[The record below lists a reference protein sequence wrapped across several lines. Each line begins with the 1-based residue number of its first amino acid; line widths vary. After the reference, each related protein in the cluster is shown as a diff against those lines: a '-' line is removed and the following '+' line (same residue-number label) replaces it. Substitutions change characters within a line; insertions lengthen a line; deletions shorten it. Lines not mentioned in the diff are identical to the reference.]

1 MGIEAGAFLSESS
14 ESMEPKILIHIIL
27 ILLVAW
33 VLGDLFQR
41 LRLPRLLGE
50 LVAGLI
56 LGPPILGWVQPREAL
71 TVLSDLGIFFL
82 MFYSGMEMDPRELLE
97 HFWICLAVALG
108 GFVLPFAAGYGVAV
122 FFGATTFQALFMA
135 MGLSVTALAVQAR
148 VLQDLEIQH
157 TKVGHIIIG
166 AAIVDDILALV
177 TFSVLTG
184 LAKTGQVDPVNIAIL
199 LLEVGAFFGGTI
211 LAGQFVLPHLTR
223 RLKDRE
229 AKGFTFAL
237 LAALIMGYLAEA
249 VGLHLIIGAFLAG
262 QFVRKEVVEPDLY
275 RRLHDRFF
283 NIIYGFLGPIFFVS
297 LSFFVEL
304 ALPRQ
309 DWGFLAAVVAVAVVG
324 KVAGCGLPVL
334 LFRRDWREALVIGL
348 GMNGRGAVEL
358 IVAKS
363 VLLLSIPLLAQGVI
377 QQPLLTD
384 SQFTILVLMAFV
396 TTLIAPVSL
405 RLAVPR
411 VCGGSDRDFCHLW
424 RNS

>member
-1 MGIEAGAFLSESS
+1 
-14 ESMEPKILIHIIL
+14 MEPKIIINIIL

-33 VLGDLFQR
+33 LLGDLFQR

-50 LVAGLI
+50 LMAGLL
-56 LGPPILGWVQPREAL
+56 LGPPLLGWVQPREGL
-71 TVLSDLGIFFL
+71 TVLADLGIFFL
-82 MFYSGMEMDPRELLE
+82 MFYSGMEMDPHELLE
-97 HFWICLAVALG
+97 HFGVSLAVAVG
-108 GFVLPFAAGYGVAV
+108 GFVLPFAMGYGVAIL
-122 FFGATTFQALFMA
+122 FGATVFQALFVA

-148 VLQDLEIQH
+148 VLQDMEIH
-157 TKVGHIIIG
+157 HSKVGHIIIG

-177 TFSVLTG
+177 AFSILTG
-184 LAKTGQVDPVNIAIL
+184 LAKTGQVDFIRIL
-199 LLEVGAFFGGTI
+199 ILGAEVIAFFGGTI
-211 LAGQFVLPHLTR
+211 LLGHFVLPKITR
-223 RLKDRE
+223 RLTDRE

-237 LAALIMGYLAEA
+237 LAALIMGYLAEM

-262 QFVRKEVVEPDLY
+262 QFVRKEVVDPDLY

-297 LSFFVEL
+297 LSFFVKL

-324 KVAGCGLPVL
+324 KVGGCGLPVL
-334 LFRRDWREALVIGL
+334 LIRRNWREALVIGL

-363 VLLLSIPLLAQGVI
+363 VLLLSIPLLQQGVI
-377 QQPLLTD
+377 KQPLLTD
-384 SQFTILVLMAFV
+384 SQFTILILMAFI

-405 RLAVPR
+405 RVAVPPL
-411 VCGGSDRDFCHLW
+411 CANSDQDFCQLW
-424 RNS
+424 RGS